1 NIKCFCG
8 FRSQICLIKD
18 LAKPE
23 VKKIAIANPDHA
35 PYGIAARE
43 ALQSAGIWESVKPK
57 LVLAQNIHQAQQYG
71 ETGNVDV
78 TISALSLSITKPGNW
93 ILIPNNLHKPLEQML
108 AVIKGSK
115 NELQSRNFG
124 NFINTSKSKVIMKKY
139 GFILPGETPI
149 K

>member
-1 NIKCFCG
+1 M
-8 FRSQICLIKD
+8 KD

-93 ILIPNNLHKPLEQML
+93 ILIPNN
-108 AVIKGSK
+108 
-115 NELQSRNFG
+115 
-124 NFINTSKSKVIMKKY
+124 
-139 GFILPGETPI
+139 
-149 K
+149 